1 MYRRV
6 HTIRKQQKAARNSI
20 FTTHVISEIIDRQ
33 IPAQTYTYTPP
44 IPPHCCKI
52 YIYVLCYIGSFFS
65 KICTA
70 SSYYNVFITIIII
83 RIITIIIVGT
93 TTCERHRSSVNKM
106 TRETG
111 PVKFSTAP
119 SPNLVRNAHCS
130 CIIIILYITHVH
142 ILYRFVLLQRSL
154 YVYTVL

>member
-1 MYRRV
+1 MLYR
-6 HTIRKQQKAARNSI
+6 
-20 FTTHVISEIIDRQ
+20 FF
-33 IPAQTYTYTPP
+33 
-44 IPPHCCKI
+44 
-52 YIYVLCYIGSFFS
+52 FFS

-70 SSYYNVFITIIII
+70 SSYYNVFITIIIII

-130 CIIIILYITHVH
+130 CIIIILYVTHVS

-154 YVYTVL
+154 YVYTFLWVPYNIIRIYCNTKCKPFSTGAQKVE